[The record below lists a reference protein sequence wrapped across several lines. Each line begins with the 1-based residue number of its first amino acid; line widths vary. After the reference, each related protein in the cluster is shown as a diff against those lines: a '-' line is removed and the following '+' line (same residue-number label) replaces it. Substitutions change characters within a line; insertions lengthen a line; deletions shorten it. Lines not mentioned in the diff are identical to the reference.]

1 VNCRFDIF
9 LWSVRLA
16 KTRSKSTELIK
27 NNKALLNGKSVKPS
41 KEIKVGDIVS
51 MKKHNAT
58 LSFKVHAILNKRVGA
73 KLVHEYLTDTT
84 NENELNK
91 LREYRDAQS
100 IYRVKNEGKPSKKDR
115 RDLDDFMKNW
125 D

>member
-1 VNCRFDIF
+1 

-16 KTRSKSTELIK
+16 KTRGKSTELIK
-27 NNKALLNGKSVKPS
+27 KNKALLNGKSVKPS
-41 KEIKVGDIVS
+41 KEINIGDVIS
-51 MKKHNAT
+51 IKKHNAM

-73 KLVHEYLTDTT
+73 KLVHEYLTDVT

-91 LREYRDAQS
+91 LLEYRAAQS
-100 IYRVKNEGKPSKKDR
+100 IYRAKNEGKPSKKDR